1 MASNSLYYS
10 PIWRIAYLG
19 RTIAIKFLKKLT
31 RLLLSALIKDI
42 TDKARNKDKKAKGG
56 VLYRGKPNKKGK

>member
-1 MASNSLYYS
+1 MASNFFYYGF
-10 PIWRIAYLG
+10 IWCIAHLG
-19 RTIAIKFLKKLT
+19 KIIAIKFLKELT

-42 TDKARNKDKKAKGG
+42 TNKTQNKDKKAKGG